1 MTQLEMENRA
11 EIYCAIYFMNLV
23 ILLESKHTISGKD
36 SILASVHLC
45 YNLRN
50 KYLDYF

>member
-1 MTQLEMENRA
+1 MENRV
-11 EIYCAIYFMNLV
+11 EIYCVIYFMNLV
-23 ILLESKHTISGKD
+23 ILLESKYIIFGKD
-36 SILASVHLC
+36 FIFVSVYLC